1 MSIEKN
7 LKLGKA
13 LTDAVGVDTQVL
25 ARKGGDFLKKVM
37 GGYWESMAEK
47 PAEAAYQYLTDLK
60 GGKKTWTSPDFFTST
75 LNQKPNLRPVDDLLN
90 PLQKMGR
97 VGRGA
102 SKDIKKIMV
111 KGNPLI
117 DVPTT
122 VFQENT
128 LGAGSPTFAARV
140 TKTPDKGWGWTKPIY
155 DNPELSA
162 KIAGGTVAAGVP
174 LTAGA
179 FLTAY
184 ADSGKPRSDYAY
196 PVEPTRGSY
205 DETGGV
211 AASSNDYNP
220 SVESARAAAQYRHD
234 LEEQKQRHKIELM
247 RMRGESRTPG
257 VQGSSAPSG
266 GGADVGAQLSSIYG
280 NRNTN
285 YF

>member
-1 MSIEKN
+1 MKIKPH
-7 LKLGKA
+7 LDVIKQAADLLGA
-13 LTDAVGVDTQVL
+13 DTTEG
-25 ARKGGDFLKKVM
+25 AEFLKKVV

-47 PAEAAYQYLTDLK
+47 PAKAAYQYLTDLK
-60 GGKKTWTSPDFFTST
+60 GGKKNWTSTDFFTNT
-75 LNQKPNLRPVDDLLN
+75 LNQRPELRPVDDLLN

-97 VGRGA
+97 VGRG
-102 SKDIKKIMV
+102 SRKEIKEIMK
-111 KGNPLI
+111 KGNPLT

-122 VFQENT
+122 VFQEDI

-162 KIAGGTVAAGVP
+162 KIVGGTVAAGVP

-184 ADSGKPRSDYAY
+184 ADSSKPRSEYAY

-211 AASSNDYNP
+211 AASSNKYNP
-220 SVESARAAAQYRHD
+220 SVESARVSAQLKHD
-234 LEEQKQRHKIELM
+234 LEEQKFRHKVALQEM
-247 RMRGESRTPG
+247 RDESRTPG
-257 VQGSSAPSG
+257 VQGSPSPMSG
-266 GGADVGAQLSSIYG
+266 GSFDIGSALGNIYG

-285 YF
+285 YL

>member
-1 MSIEKN
+1 MSLEKN

-37 GGYWESMAEK
+37 GGYWDKFAEGPRQAVFK
-47 PAEAAYQYLTDLK
+47 ELTEKAPAVNIDAFLNRNLTK
-60 GGKKTWTSPDFFTST
+60 GGLERYKSTGKVPYKYTPGFDVGKGDVLVGHVAPGAMRKGTPRREGTPNPTGFQPAAGRELVDTLKRPGTYPDWMEFGVQHPEFTSKLAGT
-75 LNQKPNLRPVDDLLN
+75 AV
-90 PLQKMGR
+90 
-97 VGRGA
+97 A
-102 SKDIKKIMV
+102 SGI
-111 KGNPLI
+111 
-117 DVPTT
+117 
-122 VFQENT
+122 
-128 LGAGSPTFAARV
+128 
-140 TKTPDKGWGWTKPIY
+140 
-155 DNPELSA
+155 
-162 KIAGGTVAAGVP
+162 P

-184 ADSGKPRSDYAY
+184 ADSGRPRSDYAY

-211 AASSNDYNP
+211 AASSNEYNP

>member
-1 MSIEKN
+1 MKIKPH
-7 LKLGKA
+7 LDVIKQAADLLGA
-13 LTDAVGVDTQVL
+13 DTTEG
-25 ARKGGDFLKKVM
+25 AEFLKKVV

-47 PAEAAYQYLTDLK
+47 PAKAAYQYLTDLK
-60 GGKKTWTSPDFFTST
+60 GGKNTWTSPDFFTNT
-75 LNQKPNLRPVDDLLN
+75 LNQRPELRPVDDLLN

-97 VGRGA
+97 VGRG
-102 SKDIKKIMV
+102 SRKEIKEIMK
-111 KGNPLI
+111 KGNPLT

-122 VFQENT
+122 VFQEDT

-140 TKTPDKGWGWTKPIY
+140 TKTPDKGWGWTKPVY

-162 KIAGGTVAAGVP
+162 KIVGGTVAAGVP

-184 ADSGKPRSDYAY
+184 ADSSKPRSEYAY

-211 AASSNDYNP
+211 SASSNTYNP
-220 SVESARAAAQYRHD
+220 SVESARASAQFKHE

-247 RMRGESRTPG
+247 RMRGESHTPG
-257 VQGSSAPSG
+257 VQNYGVGGDGLMDSG
-266 GGADVGAQLSSIYG
+266 AIVNLLQNEYG
-280 NRNTN
+280 NTRN
-285 YF
+285 YFK

>member
-1 MSIEKN
+1 MSLSQN
-7 LKLGKA
+7 LKVGKQLAELLGA
-13 LTDAVGVDTQVL
+13 DTQVL
-25 ARKGGDFLKKVM
+25 TKKGGDFLKNVM
-37 GGYWESMAEK
+37 GGYWDKFAEGPRRAVFNELTEK
-47 PAEAAYQYLTDLK
+47 APAVNIDAFLNRNLLK
-60 GGKKTWTSPDFFTST
+60 GGLERYKSTGKVRNIHKPGFHVKEGDVLVPHVAPGVMRQGPPKAEGTPNPTGFQPAAGRELVDTLKRPGTYPDWMEFGVQHPEFTSKLAGT
-75 LNQKPNLRPVDDLLN
+75 AV
-90 PLQKMGR
+90 
-97 VGRGA
+97 A
-102 SKDIKKIMV
+102 SGI
-111 KGNPLI
+111 
-117 DVPTT
+117 
-122 VFQENT
+122 
-128 LGAGSPTFAARV
+128 
-140 TKTPDKGWGWTKPIY
+140 
-155 DNPELSA
+155 
-162 KIAGGTVAAGVP
+162 P

-211 AASSNDYNP
+211 AASSNEYNP

-266 GGADVGAQLSSIYG
+266 GGADLGSYLGSIYG